1 MRFEVLGPL
10 RVFDQGH
17 PIRIGGPRE
26 QKILATL
33 LVNVGMPV
41 PEDRLAAAVWGEDRP
56 ATVRAQLQN
65 GIALLRRMLR
75 AGPGGAVAI
84 VRSGSGFALEL
95 TGGEL
100 DSVEFDRLVADA
112 ARDTEPARAVEL
124 YRTALGLWRGPALDG
139 IRDGPVLRG
148 EAQSLDERHLACLES
163 RMQLDLALGRH
174 GELVAEL
181 AQLTDE
187 YPARERL
194 LEMRLLALYRTGR
207 RQEALTVFAQ
217 VRTRFVEETGLD
229 PGPELERLYRAILRA
244 DPELDRLPPGPGGS
258 PDPAAPRQLPL
269 NAPGFVGRS
278 AELAQLDKLL
288 NRRADGTPIIVIS
301 GPAGTGKTSLAVRW
315 AHRVAHRFPDGQL
328 YVNLRGFD
336 PSGHVMG
343 PAEALRNFL
352 DGLGVAPRRIPPD
365 LTAQANLY
373 RSLLAGKRV
382 LVVLD
387 NARAAE
393 QVRPLLPGSPTA
405 LVVVTSRDRLTPMVA
420 TDAAQPLPLDLF
432 SAEESRNLLAG
443 RLGTPRVT
451 AERGAV
457 DTIVQCCARLPL
469 ALVIVAARA
478 QQPGVLLS
486 TVATELTTTHPLD
499 VLDAGDPMSQVRSV
513 LSWSNAALSAPAARV
528 FRLLGLHPGPDVSL
542 AATASLV
549 GQPPSEV
556 APLLVDLARMN
567 LLNESAPGRYAFHDL
582 LRAYATELTRR
593 VDPEAERRAAL
604 RRLFD
609 HYSHT
614 AHAAD
619 RLLDV
624 QRDPIPV
631 PLVPAAAGTRPEPVA
646 DSEQAMSWM
655 QAEHRV
661 LLTALRQA
669 ADAGFDAQ
677 AWQLAWT
684 FVTFL
689 NRKGHW
695 HDLLSSGEVA
705 VRVADRLGIPAARA
719 SAHRQIGLSSS
730 QTGRYADSD
739 DHLHRALAIS
749 LDAGDAVGQAIAHRF
764 LAILSWRKGE
774 LPNART
780 HAQRALTLYQAAG
793 HRRGEAFSENAVGW
807 YHALLGEY
815 PQALAHCTRAL
826 GILQELGYRQG
837 ECATWD
843 SLGYVYSHLGDL
855 PEAAR
860 CYQRSLEL
868 YRDLGDLYR
877 QAEVLTHLGDTLH
890 AAADVTAARE
900 TWQQALTILTDL
912 DHPEADVVRAK
923 LRQVI
928 EV

>member
-100 DSVEFDRLVADA
+100 DSVEFDRLVAEA

-343 PAEALRNFL
+343 PAEELSNFL

-365 LTAQANLY
+365 LTA
-373 RSLLAGKRV
+373 
-382 LVVLD
+382 
-387 NARAAE
+387 
-393 QVRPLLPGSPTA
+393 
-405 LVVVTSRDRLTPMVA
+405 
-420 TDAAQPLPLDLF
+420 
-432 SAEESRNLLAG
+432 
-443 RLGTPRVT
+443 
-451 AERGAV
+451 
-457 DTIVQCCARLPL
+457 
-469 ALVIVAARA
+469 
-478 QQPGVLLS
+478 
-486 TVATELTTTHPLD
+486 
-499 VLDAGDPMSQVRSV
+499 
-513 LSWSNAALSAPAARV
+513 
-528 FRLLGLHPGPDVSL
+528 
-542 AATASLV
+542 
-549 GQPPSEV
+549 
-556 APLLVDLARMN
+556 
-567 LLNESAPGRYAFHDL
+567 
-582 LRAYATELTRR
+582 
-593 VDPEAERRAAL
+593 
-604 RRLFD
+604 
-609 HYSHT
+609 
-614 AHAAD
+614 
-619 RLLDV
+619 
-624 QRDPIPV
+624 
-631 PLVPAAAGTRPEPVA
+631 
-646 DSEQAMSWM
+646 
-655 QAEHRV
+655 
-661 LLTALRQA
+661 
-669 ADAGFDAQ
+669 
-677 AWQLAWT
+677 
-684 FVTFL
+684 
-689 NRKGHW
+689 
-695 HDLLSSGEVA
+695 
-705 VRVADRLGIPAARA
+705 
-719 SAHRQIGLSSS
+719 
-730 QTGRYADSD
+730 
-739 DHLHRALAIS
+739 
-749 LDAGDAVGQAIAHRF
+749 
-764 LAILSWRKGE
+764 
-774 LPNART
+774 
-780 HAQRALTLYQAAG
+780 
-793 HRRGEAFSENAVGW
+793 
-807 YHALLGEY
+807 
-815 PQALAHCTRAL
+815 
-826 GILQELGYRQG
+826 
-837 ECATWD
+837 
-843 SLGYVYSHLGDL
+843 
-855 PEAAR
+855 
-860 CYQRSLEL
+860 
-868 YRDLGDLYR
+868 
-877 QAEVLTHLGDTLH
+877 
-890 AAADVTAARE
+890 
-900 TWQQALTILTDL
+900 
-912 DHPEADVVRAK
+912 
-923 LRQVI
+923 
-928 EV
+928 

>member
-10 RVFDQGH
+10 RVFDQGR

-33 LVNVGMPV
+33 LVNVGTPV
-41 PEDRLAAAVWGEDRP
+41 PEERLAAAVWGKDRP

-75 AGPGGAVAI
+75 AGPEGFVAI
-84 VRSGSGFALEL
+84 VRSGSGFAIEL

-112 ARDTEPARAVEL
+112 GRDAEPARAVEL
-124 YRTALGLWRGPALDG
+124 HRKALDLWRGPALDG

-148 EAQSLDERHLACLES
+148 EAQSLDERRLACLES
-163 RMQLDLALGRH
+163 RIQLDLALGRH
-174 GELVAEL
+174 AELVGEL

-194 LEMRLLALYRTGR
+194 LQMRLLALYRAGR
-207 RQEALTVFAQ
+207 RQEALAVFAE
-217 VRTRFVEETGLD
+217 VRARFIEETGLD
-229 PGPELERLYRAILRA
+229 PGPELDRLHRAILRA
-244 DPELDRLPPGPGGS
+244 DPELERLATGTTGSRDPG
-258 PDPAAPRQLPL
+258 APRQLPL
-269 NAPGFVGRS
+269 GAAGFVGRS
-278 AELAQLDKLL
+278 GELAQLDGLL

-301 GPAGTGKTSLAVRW
+301 GPAGVGKTSLAVHW

-343 PAEALRNFL
+343 PAEALRSFL
-352 DGLGVAPRRIPPD
+352 DGLGVAPQRIPPD

-420 TDAAQPLPLDLF
+420 TDAAHPVSLDLF
-432 SAEESRNLLAG
+432 SAEESQNLLAS
-443 RLGTPRVT
+443 RLGTDRVS
-451 AERGAV
+451 AERDAV
-457 DTIVQCCARLPL
+457 DTIVASCARLPL

-478 QQPGVLLS
+478 KQPGLALT
-486 TVATELTTTHPLD
+486 TVATELATAHPLE
-499 VLDAGDPMSQVRSV
+499 VLDAGDATSQVRSV
-513 LSWSNAALSAPAARV
+513 LSWSYAALGAPAARL

-542 AATASLV
+542 AAAASLA
-549 GQPPSEV
+549 GRPQSEV
-556 APLLVDLARMN
+556 GPLLADLTRAN
-567 LLNESAPGRYAFHDL
+567 LLSEPTPGRYSFHDL
-582 LRAYATELTRR
+582 LRAYAAELTRR
-593 VDPEAERRAAL
+593 LDPEPERRAAL
-604 RRLFD
+604 RRLLD

-631 PLVPAAAGTRPEPVA
+631 PLVPAAPGARPEPIA
-646 DSEQAMSWM
+646 DHEQAMSWM

-661 LLTALRQA
+661 LLAALRQA
-669 ADAGFDAQ
+669 ADAGFDPQ
-677 AWQLAWT
+677 AWQLAWGM
-684 FVTFL
+684 FTFL

-695 HDLLSSGEVA
+695 HDMLSNSEVA
-705 VRVADRLGIPAARA
+705 VRAADRMGVPAARA
-719 SAHRQIGLSSS
+719 YAHRQVGLSCT
-730 QTGRYADSD
+730 QIGRYADAH
-739 DHLHRALAIS
+739 DHLERALAFS
-749 LDAGDAVGQAIAHRF
+749 LDARDPVGQAITHRF
-764 LAILSWRKGE
+764 LAILSWREGE

-780 HAQRALTLYQAAG
+780 HAQHALALYQAAR
-793 HRRGEAFSENAVGW
+793 HRRGEAFSHNAVGW

-815 PQALAHCTRAL
+815 PQALAHCTQAL

-855 PEAAR
+855 AEAAR

-877 QAEVLTHLGDTLH
+877 QAEVLTHLGDTQH
-890 AAADVTAARE
+890 AAADLTAARE
-900 TWQQALTILTDL
+900 TWQRALAILTDL
-912 DHPEADVVRAK
+912 DHPEADLVRAK
-923 LRQVI
+923 LRQMV